1 MRTRQI
7 DIITTYTFIVSL
19 GWLTFYFSFSRSTR
33 NNSFCLWL
41 TIIFWAKHNSQIF
54 FIVVNLLYR
63 SLLLKMG
70 NLNSGLL
77 NQIEGTE
84 QWLLSDRVY
93 EKKKSHALNFSI
105 ILAMNALA
113 QNNSVW
119 QLNLWPTVRLF
130 KLHGKDVLLVF
141 KYYFTSLTY
150 HRCWNFGHP

>member
-1 MRTRQI
+1 M
-7 DIITTYTFIVSL
+7 
-19 GWLTFYFSFSRSTR
+19 
-33 NNSFCLWL
+33 
-41 TIIFWAKHNSQIF
+41 
-54 FIVVNLLYR
+54 
-63 SLLLKMG
+63 LKMG

-105 ILAMNALA
+105 LLAMNALK

-130 KLHGKDVLLVF
+130 KLHRRDVLLVF
-141 KYYFTSLTY
+141 KHYFTSLTY
-150 HRCWNFGHP
+150 HRCWNFGHL